1 MHRIMFMPHKNL
13 KVLVVQ
19 IFRTV
24 EQAKE
29 ENVNDI

>member
-1 MHRIMFMPHKNL
+1 MHRIMFMPHNNL
-13 KVLVVQ
+13 KILVVQ
-19 IFRTV
+19 IFITV